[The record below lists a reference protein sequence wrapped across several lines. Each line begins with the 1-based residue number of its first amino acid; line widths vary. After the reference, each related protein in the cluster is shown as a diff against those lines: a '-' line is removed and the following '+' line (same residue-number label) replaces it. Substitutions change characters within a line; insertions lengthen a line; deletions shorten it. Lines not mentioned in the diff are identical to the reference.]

1 MRARTL
7 IVAGTV
13 ALTGAAAIVLL
24 MPWGTSA
31 PYSFLGD
38 HTPLPQPP
46 PSFKV
51 PHIVFPKSAVYSFQA
66 DYDAIVKAAGAE
78 LKPLGFKGGPISGMD
93 GHCQFA
99 SGSPFVLYSST
110 LRPKLKTPPSG
121 TAYKGV
127 HIQRDSRY
135 MMRNFPGSAQK
146 LLVVSNQP
154 GWVAVTVFGEHER
167 TDLLSRVRSWL
178 GL

>member
-31 PYSFLGD
+31 PYGFLGG
-38 HTPLPQPP
+38 HTPLPQPR

-66 DYDAIVKAAGAE
+66 DYYEIVKAAGAE

-99 SGSPFVLYSST
+99 KGSPFVLYSST
-110 LRPKLKTPPSG
+110 LRPKLKTPPGG
-121 TAYKGV
+121 TAYQGV
-127 HIQRDSRY
+127 YIQRDSRY
-135 MMRNFPGSAQK
+135 MMRKLAGAARK
-146 LLVVSNQP
+146 LLITSKQP
-154 GWVAVTVFGEHER
+154 GWVVVTVFGEHER